1 MKLLRPVL
9 WALTTAF
16 VANAHS
22 LPSPQHTCVI
32 PALKDGRDDAPA
44 IREAFSKCGNNGKV
58 VFQKDTTYS
67 VQTALQLHNLKNVQ
81 VDLFGTLEYSTDVRY
96 WILHG
101 SYYYFQNISI
111 AMEFSGEDI
120 TIDGHGSGTID
131 GQGQVWYDL
140 ALGVGGLYG
149 RPIPFCLRNV
159 KNAVAKNFQI
169 VQSGKWQD
177 RNFVMLES
185 QNILVDNITLS
196 STSDDF
202 QANPGN
208 LGNTDGFDT
217 INSNNITIQNSWAN
231 VGDDCV
237 SFKPGSTNIHVKN
250 LTCYNSAGIAIG
262 SLGQYEGVRDVVENI
277 TAEDVSLYGSR
288 NGAYI
293 KTYVGKR
300 TYWPPQGGGGGN
312 GYVRNV
318 VFKNFHIENI
328 TASPVLIQ
336 QCTHWAGYNVPAC
349 ADTPPTGFFSNISW
363 SNFTGY
369 MNEKVGTKAISWTCS
384 PLATCEG
391 FSFKDIDVKSS
402 TGANGTYSCTN
413 VVGYNS
419 ACQKTN

>member
-1 MKLLRPVL
+1 MKFSSYGL
-9 WALTTAF
+9 WALATVL
-16 VANAHS
+16 VADAHN
-22 LPSPQHTCVI
+22 LPSPEHTCVI
-32 PALKDGRDDAPA
+32 PASKDGSDDSPA
-44 IREAFSKCGNNGKV
+44 IRKAFDKCGKNGKV

-67 VQTALQLHNLKNVQ
+67 IQTALQLHNLKNVE
-81 VDLFGTLEYSTDVRY
+81 VDMFGTLE
-96 WILHG
+96 
-101 SYYYFQNISI
+101 
-111 AMEFSGEDI
+111 
-120 TIDGHGSGTID
+120 
-131 GQGQVWYDL
+131 
-140 ALGVGGLYG
+140 
-149 RPIPFCLRNV
+149 
-159 KNAVAKNFQI
+159 
-169 VQSGKWQD
+169 
-177 RNFVMLES
+177 
-185 QNILVDNITLS
+185 
-196 STSDDF
+196 
-202 QANPGN
+202 
-208 LGNTDGFDT
+208 
-217 INSNNITIQNSWAN
+217 NSWAN

-237 SFKPGSTNIHVKN
+237 SFKPGSTNMHVKN

-277 TAEDVSLYGSR
+277 TAEDISLYGSR

-349 ADTPPTGFFSNISW
+349 VDTPPTGFFSNISW

-391 FSFKDIDVKSS
+391 FSFKDINVKS
-402 TGANGTYSCTN
+402 ANGTDGTHSCTN
-413 VVGYNS
+413 VVGYDSNCHIKS
-419 ACQKTN
+419 

>member
-1 MKLLRPVL
+1 
-9 WALTTAF
+9 
-16 VANAHS
+16 
-22 LPSPQHTCVI
+22 
-32 PALKDGRDDAPA
+32 
-44 IREAFSKCGNNGKV
+44 
-58 VFQKDTTYS
+58 
-67 VQTALQLHNLKNVQ
+67 
-81 VDLFGTLEYSTDVRY
+81 
-96 WILHG
+96 
-101 SYYYFQNISI
+101 
-111 AMEFSGEDI
+111 MEFSGEDI

-169 VQSGKWQD
+169 VQSGKW
-177 RNFVMLES
+177 NFVMLES

-202 QANPGN
+202 
-208 LGNTDGFDT
+208 
-217 INSNNITIQNSWAN
+217 QNSWAN

>member
-1 MKLLRPVL
+1 MKLLRSVL

-131 GQGQVWYDL
+131 GQGQVW
-140 ALGVGGLYG
+140 
-149 RPIPFCLRNV
+149 
-159 KNAVAKNFQI
+159 
-169 VQSGKWQD
+169 
-177 RNFVMLES
+177 NFVMLES

-391 FSFKDIDVKSS
+391 FSFKDINVKSS

-413 VVGYNS
+413 VAGYNS

>member
-1 MKLLRPVL
+1 MKLFCCLL
-9 WALTTAF
+9 WVLTTIL
-16 VANAHS
+16 VTDAHS
-22 LPSPQHTCVI
+22 LPSPEHTCVI
-32 PALKDGRDDAPA
+32 PASKDERDDSPA
-44 IREAFSKCGNNGKV
+44 IREAFDKCGKNGKV

-67 VQTALQLHNLKNVQ
+67 IQSVLQLHNLNNVQ
-81 VDLFGTLEYSTDVRY
+81 VDMFGTLEYSTDVRY

-111 AMEFSGEDI
+111 AMEFSGENI
-120 TIDGHGSGTID
+120 VIDGHGSGTIN

-140 ALGVGGLYG
+140 AQGVGGLYG

-159 KNAVAKNFQI
+159 KNAIAKNFRI
-169 VQSGKWQD
+169 LQSGKW
-177 RNFVMLES
+177 NFVMVES
-185 QNILVDNITLS
+185 QNVLVDNIYLS

-237 SFKPGSTNIHVKN
+237 SFKPGSTNMHIKN

-277 TAEDVSLYGSR
+277 TAEDVS
-288 NGAYI
+288 
-293 KTYVGKR
+293 
-300 TYWPPQGGGGGN
+300 GGGGGN

-318 VFKNFHIENI
+318 GMSPALFCPCFVFKNFHIENI

-369 MNEKVGTKAISWTCS
+369 MNEKVGAKAISWTCS

-391 FSFKDIDVKSS
+391 FSFKDINVKSADG
-402 TGANGTYSCTN
+402 TDGTYSCTN
-413 VVGYNS
+413 VVGYDS
-419 ACQKTN
+419 SCQTRE

>member
-1 MKLLRPVL
+1 
-9 WALTTAF
+9 
-16 VANAHS
+16 
-22 LPSPQHTCVI
+22 
-32 PALKDGRDDAPA
+32 
-44 IREAFSKCGNNGKV
+44 
-58 VFQKDTTYS
+58 
-67 VQTALQLHNLKNVQ
+67 
-81 VDLFGTLEYSTDVRY
+81 
-96 WILHG
+96 
-101 SYYYFQNISI
+101 
-111 AMEFSGEDI
+111 MEFSGEDI
-120 TIDGHGSGTID
+120 TIDGYGSGTID
-131 GQGQVWYDL
+131 GQGQVWHDL

-159 KNAVAKNFQI
+159 KNAVAKNFEI
-169 VQSGKWQD
+169 LQSGKW
-177 RNFVMLES
+177 NFLMVES

-217 INSNNITIQNSWAN
+217 INSNNITIQNIWAD

-293 KTYVGKR
+293 KTYAGKR
-300 TYWPPQGGGGGN
+300 FYWPPQGGGN

-336 QCTHWAGYNVPAC
+336 QCTHRAGYNVPAC

-363 SNFTGY
+363 YNFTGY
-369 MNEKVGTKAISWTCS
+369 MNEKVGTKAVSWTCS

-391 FSFKDIDVKSS
+391 FSFKDINIKSA

-413 VVGYNS
+413 VDGYDVT
-419 ACQKTN
+419 CEKTK

>member
-131 GQGQVWYDL
+131 GQGQVW
-140 ALGVGGLYG
+140 
-149 RPIPFCLRNV
+149 
-159 KNAVAKNFQI
+159 
-169 VQSGKWQD
+169 
-177 RNFVMLES
+177 NFVMLES

-391 FSFKDIDVKSS
+391 FSFKDINVKSS

-413 VVGYNS
+413 VEGYNS
-419 ACQKTN
+419 ACQKSN

>member
-169 VQSGKWQD
+169 VQSGKW
-177 RNFVMLES
+177 NFVMLES
-185 QNILVDNITLS
+185 QNVLVDNITLS

-202 QANPGN
+202 QVQCN

-237 SFKPGSTNIHVKN
+237 SFKPGSTNIH
-250 LTCYNSAGIAIG
+250 
-262 SLGQYEGVRDVVENI
+262 YEGVRDVVENI

-391 FSFKDIDVKSS
+391 FSFKDINVKSS

>member
-169 VQSGKWQD
+169 VQSGKW
-177 RNFVMLES
+177 NFVMLES

-391 FSFKDIDVKSS
+391 FFFKDINVKSS

-413 VVGYNS
+413 VEGYNS
-419 ACQKTN
+419 ACQTTN

>member
-1 MKLLRPVL
+1 MKFLRHIVQLLP
-9 WALTTAF
+9 A
-16 VANAHS
+16 S
-22 LPSPQHTCVI
+22 LVFAAYTPSSPEHTCVI
-32 PALKDGRDDAPA
+32 PALNDGRDDAPA
-44 IREAFSKCGNNGKV
+44 IREAFNKCGNNGKV
-58 VFQKDTTYS
+58 IFQKDTTYS
-67 VQTALQLHNLKNVQ
+67 IQTALQLHNLKNVQ
-81 VDLFGTLEYSTDVRY
+81 VDMLGTLEYSTDVRY

-159 KNAVAKNFQI
+159 KNAVAKNFKI
-169 VQSGKWQD
+169 LQSGKW
-177 RNFVMLES
+177 NFVMLES
-185 QNILVDNITLS
+185 QNILVDNIYLS
-196 STSDDF
+196 STSSDD

-217 INSNNITIQNSWAN
+217 INSDNITIQNSWAN
-231 VGDDCV
+231 IGDDCV
-237 SFKPGSTNIHVKN
+237 SFKPGSTNMHVKN

-277 TAEDVSLYGSR
+277 TAEDVTLIGSR

-328 TASPVLIQ
+328 TSSPVLIQ
-336 QCTHWAGYNVPAC
+336 QCTHWGGYNVPAC
-349 ADTPPTGFFSNISW
+349 ADTPATGYFSNISW

-369 MNEKVGTKAISWTCS
+369 MNEKVGTKSISWACS
-384 PLATCEG
+384 PLAECEG
-391 FSFKDIDVKSS
+391 FSFNDINVKS
-402 TGANGTYSCTN
+402 ANGTDGTYSCGN
-413 VVGYNS
+413 VVGYD
-419 ACQKTN
+419 ATCQKTE

>member
-1 MKLLRPVL
+1 MRFFASVLLSLVT
-9 WALTTAF
+9 AL
-16 VANAHS
+16 VADAHI
-22 LPSPQHTCVI
+22 LGSPQPTCVI
-32 PALKDGRDDAPA
+32 PALKNGGDDAPA
-44 IREAFSKCGNNGKV
+44 IRDAFSKCGNGGKV

-67 VQTALQLHNLKNVQ
+67 IQTALQLHNLKDVQ
-81 VDLFGTLEYSTDVRY
+81 VDMFGTLEYSTDVRY

-120 TIDGHGSGTID
+120 TIDGHGSGTVN

-159 KNAVAKNFQI
+159 KNAVAKNFKI
-169 VQSGKWQD
+169 LQSGKW
-177 RNFVMLES
+177 NFVMVES

-196 STSDDF
+196 ATSDDF

-217 INSNNITIQNSWAN
+217 INSNNITIQNSWAD

-277 TAEDVSLYGSR
+277 TAEDVNLYGSR

-336 QCTHWAGYNVPAC
+336 QCTHWGGYNVPAC
-349 ADTPPTGFFSNISW
+349 ADTPPTGLFSNISW

-369 MNEKVGTKAISWTCS
+369 MNDKVGTKAINWACS

-391 FSFKDIDVKSS
+391 FSYSDINVKSF

-413 VVGYNS
+413 VDGYDS
-419 ACQKTN
+419 TCQKAE

>member
-9 WALTTAF
+9 WALATAF
-16 VANAHS
+16 VANAHNI
-22 LPSPQHTCVI
+22 PSPQHTCVI

-67 VQTALQLHNLKNVQ
+67 IQTALQLHNLKNVQ

-111 AMEFSGEDI
+111 ALEFSGEDI

-140 ALGVGGLYG
+140 ALGVGGL
-149 RPIPFCLRNV
+149 
-159 KNAVAKNFQI
+159 
-169 VQSGKWQD
+169 
-177 RNFVMLES
+177 NFVMLES
-185 QNILVDNITLS
+185 QNILVDNIILS

-369 MNEKVGTKAISWTCS
+369 MNQKVGTKAISWTCS

-391 FSFKDIDVKSS
+391 FSFKDINVKSS
-402 TGANGTYSCTN
+402 TGANGTHSCTN
-413 VVGYNS
+413 VIGYDS
-419 ACQKTN
+419 ACQKTS

>member
-1 MKLLRPVL
+1 MKVLSSIL
-9 WALTTAF
+9 WALTTMLLAG
-16 VANAHS
+16 AHS
-22 LPSPQHTCVI
+22 LPYPEHTCVI
-32 PALKDGRDDAPA
+32 PASKDGSDDSPA
-44 IREAFSKCGNNGKV
+44 IRKAFDTCGRNGKV

-67 VQTALQLHNLKNVQ
+67 IQSVLQLHNLKNVQ
-81 VDLFGTLEYSTDVRY
+81 VDMFGTLEYSTDVRY

-111 AMEFSGEDI
+111 AMEFSGENI
-120 TIDGHGSGTID
+120 VIDGHGSGTIN

-159 KNAVAKNFQI
+159 KNAVAKNFSI
-169 VQSGKWQD
+169 LQSGKW
-177 RNFVMLES
+177 NFVMVES
-185 QNILVDNITLS
+185 QNVLVDNIYLS

-217 INSNNITIQNSWAN
+217 INSDNITIQNSWAN

-237 SFKPGSTNIHVKN
+237 SFKPGSTNMHVKN

-391 FSFKDIDVKSS
+391 FSFKDINVKS
-402 TGANGTYSCTN
+402 ANGTDGTYSCTN
-413 VVGYNS
+413 VVGYNPT
-419 ACQKTN
+419 CETK

>member
-1 MKLLRPVL
+1 MKLLHPVL
-9 WALTTAF
+9 WALMTAS

-67 VQTALQLHNLKNVQ
+67 IQTALQLHNLKNVQ
-81 VDLFGTLEYSTDVRY
+81 VDLLGTLEYSTDVRY

-169 VQSGKWQD
+169 LQSGKW
-177 RNFVMLES
+177 NFVMLES

-391 FSFKDIDVKSS
+391 FSFKDINVKSS

-413 VVGYNS
+413 VIGYDS